1 MSRIPLGED
10 AAIRPPL
17 ARMIV
22 VFLRRLWLPALVFL
36 AFNLVCVLTYMRL
49 EGIRWQDAVFWITH
63 SHSIHYGDVSD
74 ATKFFAMFVF
84 LGVFAFQIWVAER
97 VLVTIFR
104 RQGREAW
111 KLMVNDVHIEKVRD
125 HFIICGF
132 GQVGRTVVEQL
143 SRRKIPFVLVETNDG
158 LYRQLLKDGIPVVQ
172 GDAKRHDILQ
182 AAGIERARGICIV
195 IDNDA
200 DNLYITVTAK
210 ALNPKLAI
218 ITRAGQERYAQ
229 AMRNSGADEVIIPE
243 YEGGLMAGRAIE
255 KLLGGASPPA

>member
-1 MSRIPLGED
+1 MRIL
-10 AAIRPPL
+10 
-17 ARMIV
+17 V
-22 VFLRRLWLPALVFL
+22 VFLRRLWLPALLFA
-36 AFNLVCVLTYMRL
+36 AFNVLCVLTYVHL

-63 SHSIHYGDVSD
+63 SHSIHYGEVRD
-74 ATKFFAMFVF
+74 ATKLFALFVF

-104 RQGREAW
+104 KQGREAW
-111 KLMVNDVHIEKVRD
+111 KLMVNDVHLEKARN

-143 SRRKIPFVLVETNDG
+143 SRAKIPFVLIETG
-158 LYRQLLKDGIPVVQ
+158 EGACRQLLKEGVPVVH
-172 GDAKRHDILQ
+172 GDAKRRDVLQ

-210 ALNPKLAI
+210 ALNPNLAI

-243 YEGGLMAGRAIE
+243 YEGGLMAGRAIG
-255 KLLGGASPPA
+255 KFAAMPSLLK

>member
-1 MSRIPLGED
+1 
-10 AAIRPPL
+10 
-17 ARMIV
+17 MIV
-22 VFLRRLWLPALVFL
+22 MFLRRLWLPALVFV
-36 AFNLVCVLTYMRL
+36 AFNAVCVLTYMKL
-49 EGIRWQDAVFWITH
+49 EGIRWQDALFWITH
-63 SHSIHYGDVSD
+63 AHSIHYQETQD
-74 ATKFFAMFVF
+74 ATKFFALFVF

-111 KLMVNDVHIEKVRD
+111 NLMRNDVQIERIKD
-125 HFIICGF
+125 HFIVCGY

-143 SRRKIPFVLVETNDG
+143 SRLQVPFVLVETNEG
-158 LYRQLLKDGIPVVQ
+158 MYRQLLKDEVPVIN
-172 GDAKRHDILQ
+172 GDAKRHDVLQ

-210 ALNPKLAI
+210 ALNPKLRI
-218 ITRAGQERYAQ
+218 ITRAGQQRYAQ

-243 YEGGLMAGRAIE
+243 YEGGLMAGRMIE
-255 KLLGGASPPA
+255 KYASVPSKGG